1 MIFALGMKQTGVIK
15 MGRSKTDVL
24 REQLFNDLQLTAKC
38 INEFVDC
45 NIPAEEQMR
54 IHSLVVGMSE
64 LFMYW
69 HKKGHC
75 GEAEK

>member
-1 MIFALGMKQTGVIK
+1 MKQTGVIK
-15 MGRSKTDVL
+15 MGRSKTHVL

-45 NIPAEEQMR
+45 NMPAEEQMR
-54 IHSLVVGMSE
+54 IHSLVMEISE
-64 LFMYW
+64 LFVYW

-75 GEAEK
+75 WKAEK

>member
-69 HKKGHC
+69 HKKDHC